1 MKLSLAI
8 TTYNRLSLTIESFA
22 QVIDDERINDI
33 VVLDDASTDG
43 SHKKL
48 VEYYKDVP
56 KVRLIRQSQNR
67 GMSVTKRDAI
77 SLCRNTDV
85 VIFDSDNKLG
95 KDYLN
100 ALEAVG
106 EFSENTLY
114 LPVAA
119 NPRFDYTKF
128 SGLTI
133 TASNIGEFMS
143 NEMFRCALNTC
154 NCLVNRDY
162 YTKTFIEDP
171 KIGCA
176 DTINHIYNHMK
187 SGGELF
193 FVPGMEYF
201 HLVGP
206 QSGFLENADY
216 NIKKAKEIEQKISML

>member
-22 QVIDDERINDI
+22 QVIDDCRFNDI
-33 VVLDDASTDG
+33 VVLDDASIDG

-48 VEYYKDVP
+48 VEYFKDIP
-56 KVRLIRQSQNR
+56 KVRVIRQLQNR

-77 SLCRNTDV
+77 SLCHNSAV

-95 KDYLN
+95 EDYLD

-106 EFSENTLY
+106 EFSENILY

-119 NPRFDYTKF
+119 NPRFDYRKF

-133 TASNIGEFMS
+133 TTSNIGKFMS
-143 NEMFRCALNTC
+143 DEMFRCALNTC
-154 NCLVNRDY
+154 NCLVNRDHY
-162 YTKTFIEDP
+162 IKTFIEDP

-176 DTINHIYNHMK
+176 DTINHIHNHLK
-187 SGGELF
+187 SGGELY

-206 QSGFLENADY
+206 QSGFLGNADY
-216 NIKKAKEIEQKISML
+216 NIKKAKEIENKIMAL

>member
-8 TTYNRLSLTIESFA
+8 TTYNRLSLTIASFA
-22 QVIDDERINDI
+22 QVIDDNRINDI

-48 VEYYKDVP
+48 VEYFKDIP
-56 KVRLIRQSQNR
+56 KVRVIRQVQNR

-77 SLCRNTDV
+77 ALCRNSAV
-85 VIFDSDNKLG
+85 VIFDSDNKLEKG
-95 KDYLN
+95 YLD

-114 LPVAA
+114 LPIAA
-119 NPRFDYTKF
+119 NPRFDYRKY
-128 SGLTI
+128 SGI
-133 TASNIGEFMS
+133 AVTANNIGKFM
-143 NEMFRCALNTC
+143 NDEMFRCALNTC
-154 NCLVNRDY
+154 NCLVDRDY

-176 DTINHIYNHMK
+176 DTINHIYNHLK
-187 SGGELF
+187 IGGKLF

-216 NIKKAKEIEQKISML
+216 NIKKAKEIENKIMLL

>member
-8 TTYNRLSLTIESFA
+8 TTYNRFSLTIESFA
-22 QVIDDERINDI
+22 QVIDDVRINDI

-48 VEYYKDVP
+48 VEYYKYAP
-56 KVRLIRQSQNR
+56 KVRVIRQAQNR

-95 KDYLN
+95 KDYLD

-106 EFSENTLY
+106 EFAENTLY

-119 NPRFDYTKF
+119 NPRFDYRKF

-133 TASNIGEFMS
+133 TANNIGEYMR

-154 NCLVNRDY
+154 NCLVNRDH
-162 YTKTFIEDP
+162 YTAAFIEDP

-176 DTINHIYNHMK
+176 DTINHIHNHLK
-187 SGGELF
+187 SGGELY

-216 NIKKAKEIEQKISML
+216 NIRKAKEVEQKIAML

>member
-22 QVIDDERINDI
+22 QVIDDPRINDI

-43 SHKKL
+43 SYKKL
-48 VEYYKDVP
+48 VEYYKDIP
-56 KVRLIRQSQNR
+56 KVRVIRQAQNR

-85 VIFDSDNKLG
+85 IIFDSDNKLG

-114 LPVAA
+114 LPIAA
-119 NPRFDYTKF
+119 NPRFDYRKF

-133 TASNIGEFMS
+133 TAKNAGKYMRD
-143 NEMFRCALNTC
+143 EMFRCALNTC

-162 YTKTFIEDP
+162 YVNTFIEDP
-171 KIGCA
+171 TIGCA
-176 DTINHIYNHMK
+176 DTINHIYDHLK
-187 SGGELF
+187 IGGKLY
-193 FVPGMEYF
+193 FVSGMEYF

-216 NIKKAKEIEQKISML
+216 NIRKAKEIENKIMRL